1 MIKTTRV
8 AIRNNDNELV
18 NQWAREAS
26 ASEKKAVFS
35 ADILARLIKN
45 HVRQHGTKPP
55 TDGTE
60 EISESN
66 L

>member
-26 ASEKKAVFS
+26 AREKKAVFS
-35 ADILARLIKN
+35 ADILSRLIKN
-45 HVRQHGTKPP
+45 HVRENGSEPP
-55 TDGTE
+55 SDGPKKD
-60 EISESN
+60 SE
-66 L
+66 